1 MVIQISEISISGHQA
16 ASFLFAGCS
25 VMIFFKAP
33 GASSLLLFSLLLT
46 PRSFTAPFRVGNKR
60 EGGERSTLE
69 EIVNAV
75 TGKLIK

>member
-1 MVIQISEISISGHQA
+1 MVIQVSEIFISGHEVA
-16 ASFLFAGCS
+16 FFLFAGCS

-33 GASSLLLFSLLLT
+33 RQSLALCSPT

-69 EIVNAV
+69 EIVNATV
-75 TGKLIK
+75 TGNLIK